1 MELSWCGRDTCQFD
15 EKELREKVVGKHNEI
30 MFDHPATGQVAYN
43 WGHDDVFIPA
53 VLILVK
59 RNDDEL
65 LQVAADVSS
74 KCLRLVAKSYVL
86 KKIY

>member
-1 MELSWCGRDTCQFD
+1 
-15 EKELREKVVGKHNEI
+15 
-30 MFDHPATGQVAYN
+30 
-43 WGHDDVFIPA
+43 
-53 VLILVK
+53 
-59 RNDDEL
+59 L